1 MFTYI
6 ARKIVAFT
14 ASMAGHCS
22 GDGGNGGGHCSDLKK
37 N

>member
-6 ARKIVAFT
+6 ARKIVALT
-14 ASMAGHCS
+14 ASMAGHC
-22 GDGGNGGGHCSDLKK
+22 GGSGGGHCSDLKE